1 MENQSELNASSPGL
15 LLKDQPNIALQ
26 ARQPPAV
33 ESFVRK
39 VVVGIRA
46 KQHPHRNKGVPL

>member
-1 MENQSELNASSPGL
+1 MESQSELNASSPHL

-33 ESFVRK
+33 EIICQKSSCRYQ
-39 VVVGIRA
+39 G
-46 KQHPHRNKGVPL
+46 